1 MKKSKEFIV
10 RALNYIWTAC
20 MLSFAF
26 IIAAWLVGI
35 ALEFICQFIT
45 VGTIVLLMAA
55 AELWMCRQY
64 RNAKQREEASGDE

>member
-10 RALNYIWTAC
+10 RVLNYIWTVC
-20 MLSFAF
+20 KLSFAF
-26 IIAAWLVGI
+26 IVAAWLVGV
-35 ALEFICQFIT
+35 ALEVICRFVT
-45 VGTIVLLMAA
+45 VATIILLMGA